1 MGTTSLTPC
10 IRSCPTR
17 FRRSSGHAPI
27 LPPHTEIFNH
37 ETLVTQPPLHPI
49 APFIRALSYSPI
61 TISPTETRKF
71 LKHLARHHCW
81 SLHLHSSR
89 SVLRGRCARALP
101 CKTKRTASGTRCVFH
116 AAPARGAKIR
126 LRRWFRRRV
135 LRRKSAPLPPRFRV
149 CFSLP
154 RQRRDGGRLLP
165 VLEADAQRRGRPGL
179 DG

>member
-81 SLHLHSSR
+81 SLRLHSSR
-89 SVLRGRCARALP
+89 SVLRGRCARPALQN
-101 CKTKRTASGTRCVFH
+101 KTHRVRDTVRFSCGTREGREDQASAVVS
-116 AAPARGAKIR
+116 AAGASPEVCAIATKVSR
-126 LRRWFRRRV
+126 LFFSASAAARRRAA
-135 LRRKSAPLPPRFRV
+135 SS
-149 CFSLP
+149 CS
-154 RQRRDGGRLLP
+154 
-165 VLEADAQRRGRPGL
+165 
-179 DG
+179 